1 MAVLLQIP
9 LVIYSIS
16 EENLWN
22 AWRWHFYLFVNI
34 LSNPIWSLSTNLS
47 DRAHTAS
54 KFRKTGMDLGK
65 PGAVLLI
72 YNDGNWGGE
81 GLCYE
86 KIFCMCDCVVSR
98 ITYSKVS
105 ISSSFTPSLF
115 NHLPQGKMLSD
126 SYFKIMANT
135 VSYIYI
141 YMYISVWMVG

>member
-54 KFRKTGMDLGK
+54 KFRKTGMDLDK

-72 YNDGNWGGE
+72 YNDGNWVGRDFAMKKYSVCVTVWSPE
-81 GLCYE
+81 SRTLKFLFHLHLLLLCLIICRKE
-86 KIFCMCDCVVSR
+86 KC
-98 ITYSKVS
+98 
-105 ISSSFTPSLF
+105 SLIPILKSWQTLF
-115 NHLPQGKMLSD
+115 H
-126 SYFKIMANT
+126 
-135 VSYIYI
+135 IYI